1 VVAAFRPLAPNLPG
15 VLTSR
20 SARPVGAD
28 AQLRRSSFLAAA
40 SDGVMAVTLPL
51 LATRVTSDPLAIAAV
66 IAVQHLPWVLVALG
80 GRSLAGDRR
89 TWVGL
94 VNTLRALVSGYL
106 FVMTIVGRESI
117 ELIQL
122 TALVVGLGEAMTDHT
137 EAQTDDTSGL
147 SSRGMAAM
155 GFIGLPLGG
164 FLYELYPAAP
174 LVVDMLLFT
183 VASLFALCA
192 RPVPL
197 AARRVD
203 PVDPAERTSRPSGAL
218 LACAATASLAAS
230 VVAGL
235 LVLFA
240 HDDLA
245 LGAPAFG
252 LLLAG
257 LAAATALGG
266 WLAPTVGGALGLRA
280 GMAVALVVAGTGQ
293 LIAAQVAHV
302 DQPWFAAIALGLA
315 AGSAMVATVLGRAR
329 YQLAVGPFDG
339 TRALHQLHL
348 VVWTAIPIG
357 ALVAGW
363 AARDRSVPDVIA
375 VGAVAWIV
383 AAALAAATSGSA
395 TRQNRLTASDQAWFG
410 AVGPPTAG
418 DDARDH
424 GQPARGRLEVKE
436 EV

>member
-1 VVAAFRPLAPNLPG
+1 
-15 VLTSR
+15 
-20 SARPVGAD
+20 
-28 AQLRRSSFLAAA
+28 
-40 SDGVMAVTLPL
+40 
-51 LATRVTSDPLAIAAV
+51 
-66 IAVQHLPWVLVALG
+66 
-80 GRSLAGDRR
+80 
-89 TWVGL
+89 
-94 VNTLRALVSGYL
+94 VSGYL

-147 SSRGMAAM
+147 SVRGMVAM
-155 GFIGLPLGG
+155 GFVGLPLGG

-183 VASLFALCA
+183 IASLFALCA
-192 RPVPL
+192 HPVPL
-197 AARRVD
+197 AGR
-203 PVDPAERTSRPSGAL
+203 PVDPTERTSRPSGAL
-218 LACAATASLAAS
+218 LACAATASLATSA
-230 VVAGL
+230 VAGL

-280 GMAVALVVAGTGQ
+280 GMAVALIVAGAGQ
-293 LIAAQVAHV
+293 LVAAQVESD

-329 YQLAVGPFDG
+329 YQLAVGPFDAAQ
-339 TRALHQLHL
+339 ALHQLHL
-348 VVWTAIPIG
+348 VVWTGIPVG
-357 ALVAGW
+357 ALLAGW

-375 VGAVAWIV
+375 IGAVAWIV
-383 AAALAAATSGSA
+383 AAALAAVTSGSA

-418 DDARDH
+418 DDARDN